1 MAHYSLDFLQAD
13 WSGAG
18 YDFALAAVFS
28 PSMMNSSSIRL
39 FLQDMQDN
47 AKVTSVKYLKSD
59 GGGQWE
65 NGLRSEATST
75 LADLDWKEIEL
86 IVVTVTQMGGMP
98 FRGYVEIAKP
108 NHVLVGG
115 PSEAFYSGS
124 GEADMA
130 VAISL
135 SQRMAAAV
143 RCFGPGHCA
152 FGAGSQAINEACA
165 LYACGAGGNFCHPA
179 DILSHANNIRSKCLE
194 MRMLE

>member
-1 MAHYSLDFLQAD
+1 MTSYSLDFLKND

-28 PSMMNSSSIRL
+28 PSMVNPSSISL
-39 FLQDMQDN
+39 FLQDIFGK
-47 AKVTSVKYLKSD
+47 AKVTSVKYLTSG

-65 NGLRSEATST
+65 NGLRSESTST

-86 IVVTVTQMGGMP
+86 IVVTVSQMGGLP

-130 VAISL
+130 LAISL
-135 SQRMAAAV
+135 SQWMAAAV

-152 FGAGSQAINEACA
+152 FGAGSQAIDEARA
-165 LYACGAGGNFCHPA
+165 LHASGAGSNFCQPGDGLA
-179 DILSHANNIRSKCLE
+179 HASNIRSKCFE
-194 MRMLE
+194 IRMLE